1 MAYLNL
7 AQIIGNLGRDPD
19 YFEPEGKQPFA
30 NLSVATTR
38 RYRGQDGQTRE
49 ETEWHRIVVYGTTA
63 TNCQRYL
70 RQGSPVYVSGRL
82 RTRKYTDKSGVER
95 YTTEI
100 IAQDVQF
107 LSSGQRDAAPARQAQ
122 PAQPAQRRAAP
133 ADDFSSDVPF

>member
-30 NLSVATTR
+30 NLSVAPTR

-49 ETEWHRIVVYGTTA
+49 ESEWHRTAAYGTTA
-63 TNCQRYL
+63 SNCQRDL

-107 LSSGQRDAAPARQAQ
+107 LSSGQRDATTDRQTQ
-122 PAQPAQRRAAP
+122 PTQPAQRRAAP
-133 ADDFSSDVPF
+133 ADDFSSAVPF